1 MKNKQMLNS
10 CNLSTLLLAAYLA
23 ITTLAVTIVEALF
36 GHNMERHWGI
46 ILVCC
51 AWPIAL
57 VCAIIALIVK
67 IVKYPFDLIFK
78 RK

>member
-1 MKNKQMLNS
+1 MLES
-10 CNLSTLLLAAYLA
+10 VNLSTLFLTIYCA
-23 ITTLAVTIVEALF
+23 ITTLAVAIVEALF
-36 GHNMERHWGI
+36 GHNIKRHWGI

>member
-1 MKNKQMLNS
+1 MLKI
-10 CNLSTLLLAAYLA
+10 STLILTAYFT
-23 ITTLAVTIVEALF
+23 ITILAVTIVNALF
-36 GHNMERHWGI
+36 EYNIKHPWTVVA
-46 ILVCC
+46 VCLM
-51 AWPIAL
+51 WPIAL